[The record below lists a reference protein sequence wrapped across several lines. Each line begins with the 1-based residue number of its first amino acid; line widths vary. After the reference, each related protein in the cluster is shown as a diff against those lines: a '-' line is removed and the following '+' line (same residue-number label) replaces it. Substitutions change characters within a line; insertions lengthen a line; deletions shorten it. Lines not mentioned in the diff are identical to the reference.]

1 MAAKTIM
8 KRIAIAALSAVILQG
23 VTPLDS
29 LNVYASENTGAS
41 YTALDLYTYI
51 QDQCSTE
58 YTLTE
63 KAETFLEE
71 HDDFFP
77 ASPEMVIPDEM
88 IDAEL
93 DFRHINKNPSR
104 YGDKLMR
111 ISDAYVIQVQEEEM
125 EEGLSNL
132 SQYNNEVDFII
143 SHCCATSTQK
153 EFVDKTFSADSMTDY
168 LELVKQRVN
177 FKKWFFG
184 HYHDNK
190 NIGPKEILI
199 YEQIIRIL

>member
-1 MAAKTIM
+1 MASK
-8 KRIAIAALSAVILQG
+8 
-23 VTPLDS
+23 
-29 LNVYASENTGAS
+29 
-41 YTALDLYTYI
+41 
-51 QDQCSTE
+51 
-58 YTLTE
+58 
-63 KAETFLEE
+63 
-71 HDDFFP
+71 
-77 ASPEMVIPDEM
+77 
-88 IDAEL
+88 
-93 DFRHINKNPSR
+93 
-104 YGDKLMR
+104 
-111 ISDAYVIQVQEEEM
+111 EEM
-125 EEGLSNL
+125 EEGLRNL

-153 EFVDKTFSADSMTDY
+153 QFVDKTFSADSMTDY

>member
-77 ASPEMVIPDEM
+77 ASPELVIPDEM

-125 EEGLSNL
+125 EEGGEAPAPKPEAKKPEPKKPAEKKPAPKKNG
-132 SQYNNEVDFII
+132 D
-143 SHCCATSTQK
+143 K
-153 EFVDKTFSADSMTDY
+153 E
-168 LELVKQRVN
+168 
-177 FKKWFFG
+177 
-184 HYHDNK
+184 
-190 NIGPKEILI
+190 
-199 YEQIIRIL
+199 

>member
-41 YTALDLYTYI
+41 YTALDLYTYM

-77 ASPEMVIPDEM
+77 ASPELVIPDEM

-111 ISDAYVIQVQEEEM
+111 ISDAYVIQVQ
-125 EEGLSNL
+125 
-132 SQYNNEVDFII
+132 
-143 SHCCATSTQK
+143 
-153 EFVDKTFSADSMTDY
+153 DKTTPRLIQFHTLKNA
-168 LELVKQRVN
+168 VN
-177 FKKWFFG
+177 PPFLGGF
-184 HYHDNK
+184 
-190 NIGPKEILI
+190 LI
-199 YEQIIRIL
+199 SGTVAA

>member
-77 ASPEMVIPDEM
+77 ASPELVIPDEM

-111 ISDAYVIQVQEEEM
+111 ISDAY
-125 EEGLSNL
+125 GSF
-132 SQYNNEVDFII
+132 SQYSSKNMRTVGDIRQFRHCMRLAREDFLAEPCDP
-143 SHCCATSTQK
+143 SQGMDD
-153 EFVDKTFSADSMTDY
+153 E
-168 LELVKQRVN
+168 
-177 FKKWFFG
+177 
-184 HYHDNK
+184 
-190 NIGPKEILI
+190 
-199 YEQIIRIL
+199 

>member
-77 ASPEMVIPDEM
+77 ASPELVIPDEM

>member
-63 KAETFLEE
+63 KVKLFWKN
-71 HDDFFP
+71 
-77 ASPEMVIPDEM
+77 MM
-88 IDAEL
+88 I
-93 DFRHINKNPSR
+93 
-104 YGDKLMR
+104 
-111 ISDAYVIQVQEEEM
+111 
-125 EEGLSNL
+125 
-132 SQYNNEVDFII
+132 
-143 SHCCATSTQK
+143 
-153 EFVDKTFSADSMTDY
+153 FS
-168 LELVKQRVN
+168 LLHQN
-177 FKKWFFG
+177 W
-184 HYHDNK
+184 
-190 NIGPKEILI
+190 
-199 YEQIIRIL
+199 

>member
-77 ASPEMVIPDEM
+77 ASPELVIPDEM

-93 DFRHINKNPSR
+93 DFR
-104 YGDKLMR
+104 
-111 ISDAYVIQVQEEEM
+111 ISTKIHPDMVI
-125 EEGLSNL
+125 S
-132 SQYNNEVDFII
+132 
-143 SHCCATSTQK
+143 
-153 EFVDKTFSADSMTDY
+153 
-168 LELVKQRVN
+168 
-177 FKKWFFG
+177 
-184 HYHDNK
+184 
-190 NIGPKEILI
+190 
-199 YEQIIRIL
+199 

>member
-71 HDDFFP
+71 QDDFFP
-77 ASPEMVIPDEM
+77 ASPELVIPDEM
-88 IDAEL
+88 IDADEN
-93 DFRHINKNPSR
+93 F
-104 YGDKLMR
+104 GR
-111 ISDAYVIQVQEEEM
+111 IRNTGSGRGNGRRTLSDMAKSDRWRRTAVFC
-125 EEGLSNL
+125 LL
-132 SQYNNEVDFII
+132 
-143 SHCCATSTQK
+143 
-153 EFVDKTFSADSMTDY
+153 
-168 LELVKQRVN
+168 
-177 FKKWFFG
+177 
-184 HYHDNK
+184 
-190 NIGPKEILI
+190 
-199 YEQIIRIL
+199 

>member
-71 HDDFFP
+71 HDDLFP
-77 ASPEMVIPDEM
+77 ASPELVIPDEM

>member
-71 HDDFFP
+71 HDDLFP
-77 ASPEMVIPDEM
+77 ASPELVIPDVM
-88 IDAEL
+88 IDEEL
-93 DFRHINKNPSR
+93 DFRHIKKNPSR

-177 FKKWFFG
+177 FKKLFFG

-190 NIGPKEILI
+190 NIGPKDILF

>member
-71 HDDFFP
+71 HDDLFP
-77 ASPEMVIPDEM
+77 ASPELVIPDEM
-88 IDAEL
+88 IDA
-93 DFRHINKNPSR
+93 
-104 YGDKLMR
+104 
-111 ISDAYVIQVQEEEM
+111 VIE
-125 EEGLSNL
+125 
-132 SQYNNEVDFII
+132 
-143 SHCCATSTQK
+143 A
-153 EFVDKTFSADSMTDY
+153 
-168 LELVKQRVN
+168 
-177 FKKWFFG
+177 
-184 HYHDNK
+184 
-190 NIGPKEILI
+190 EI
-199 YEQIIRIL
+199 

>member
-41 YTALDLYTYI
+41 YTALDLYTYL
-51 QDQCSTE
+51 QDQCTTE

-71 HDDFFP
+71 HDDLFP
-77 ASPEMVIPDEM
+77 ASPELVIPDEM

-111 ISDAYVIQVQEEEM
+111 ISEAYVIQVQEQEM
-125 EEGLSNL
+125 EEGHYLTWLNL
-132 SQYNNEVDFII
+132 IDGEEQQYSVYYNGELDDVFEDDTVEVTGLPLG
-143 SHCCATSTQK
+143 TSSF
-153 EFVDKTFSADSMTDY
+153 ENTDGGDT
-168 LELVKQRVN
+168 LVVVLAGCKVN
-177 FKKWFFG
+177 
-184 HYHDNK
+184 
-190 NIGPKEILI
+190 NIG
-199 YEQIIRIL
+199 